1 MPLPKLQ
8 LKARALNRRIKIMR
22 FVGEGMPL
30 LNIAKEMGLN
40 VRSVR
45 RHLTEALKSECLFP
59 NSLTPEAVSELRQ
72 CQAEVLANSRQ
83 KALDAQA
90 VLTTRLGSPE
100 EKSMDMTAAARLLEA
115 VVKSV
120 ETEAALFGTKVP
132 LRIQE
137 ESLRVNLTRV
147 DSRVVVHLDRDQ
159 LKPRWPT
166 PYGDRVRLTGEG
178 AGADLT
184 NGNSVADALDA
195 PEAKDAPE
203 ADPDTL
209 EGS

>member
-209 EGS
+209 E